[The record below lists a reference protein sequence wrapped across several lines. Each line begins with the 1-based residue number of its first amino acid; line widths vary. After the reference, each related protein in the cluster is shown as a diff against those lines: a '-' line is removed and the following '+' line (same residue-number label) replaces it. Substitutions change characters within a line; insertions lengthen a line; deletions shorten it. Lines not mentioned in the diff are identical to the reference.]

1 MRMTSLL
8 FSKGK
13 RVEVSLEKVE
23 NCEVWFPAVVEEET
37 GNNCFL
43 VEYQCIGKNGVPESL
58 RVKVDFLH
66 IRPSP
71 PQFVK
76 NYDLL
81 EKVDAYLDFGWWSG
95 VITKELPDSKYLIF
109 FKQTKKQRIVNQSEI
124 RAHMEWK
131 EGNWFSASQE
141 LLQSPDHQGSA
152 KNPHQT
158 ALVVP
163 GGLTTLKEN
172 AAQGATSFFNLLD
185 IRNEW
190 LAPSNIEPS
199 TLSQRKKTKLLGPNT
214 DEQNKMMKQADM
226 ADLSHMST
234 NHLTPSS
241 VGNRDE
247 EIHFGWATGTDGG
260 AKTTNLEQSMGDQL
274 SDKISRTTR
283 RKRARSKVKRYKPV
297 ESKSTTY
304 SLRIYEG
311 RLLESPTS
319 ETQALAGEKIV
330 GELGNLSLEPLVKNN
345 EMLPIAQLNGRKI
358 LEDKTHDDVRCT
370 KENFVERECV
380 TEVPVTCNLECEVI
394 EASQSDKLPPTP
406 PEEMVEPSGHREQQ
420 YHDPAVNATKEAD
433 ELEGHK
439 ESTGK
444 RKRGRRPRKFT
455 INLEVSQENVDKLA
469 KSPEVSQHTGKKL
482 AKSPEISRQSGGVVA
497 ADTASEVLPVVVGLK
512 AAQVH
517 GSVSKKGRRGVDK
530 KIVTGSAHQESKLI
544 TNIEVSPLEKVE
556 HHEMD
561 SSKGATRRSTR
572 INAKYLNQ
580 DPKDASSGK
589 IAEANAKDGLIKEAE
604 TSLTF
609 NLSDDQP
616 LSMWMGSSKATSAT
630 CASQGMNMEPGTSK
644 RSPKDIAM
652 LSSQSNDDSL
662 PFVKSSSLWKSIES
676 MEVFLQLPQRP
687 HFQSLCSRKES
698 SREGLAIALMV
709 NFAGVVEKT
718 STLKIDDPRST
729 IEDKLETL
737 TELEKNG
744 FDVKVVRDRL
754 LRLLLIKDKQEELQ
768 ANSKETTDKIKEIN
782 QDKIKIDER
791 IEEIDNQIRLLQE
804 ERALVLSTKGEKD
817 SSIAA
822 LEVKSNE
829 LSSSIKNASLE
840 FEALV
845 AVPLPGA

>member
-1 MRMTSLL
+1 MTSLL

-319 ETQALAGEKIV
+319 ETQALAG
-330 GELGNLSLEPLVKNN
+330 
-345 EMLPIAQLNGRKI
+345 
-358 LEDKTHDDVRCT
+358 DKTHDDVRCT

-469 KSPEVSQHTGKKL
+469 KSPEVSH
-482 AKSPEISRQSGGVVA
+482 RQSGGVVA

-580 DPKDASSGK
+580 DASSGK

-652 LSSQSNDDSL
+652 LSSQSNDDDSL